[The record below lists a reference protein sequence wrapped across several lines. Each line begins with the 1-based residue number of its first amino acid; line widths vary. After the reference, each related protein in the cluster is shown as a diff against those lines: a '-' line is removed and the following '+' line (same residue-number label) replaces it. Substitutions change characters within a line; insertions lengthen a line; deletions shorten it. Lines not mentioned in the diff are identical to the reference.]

1 MLGRVCFKV
10 CQWFFII
17 FLEFI
22 KLLFAIILIIFFFLV
37 CVFIFEGLS
46 ASDGKSLRS
55 VLHGTVGKI
64 RFLTLTPSQFAERT
78 AVSQLLSQ
86 DEAFAILMNISSPTL
101 ALPLPDGFTSSRVAR
116 KKIPEP
122 EPEPEQEPFRGPTL
136 FGGSTSSHVSTVVYF
151 KITQL
156 QVKICFISNSLS
168 FSVQVAL
175 PKMYCIRSPLPVQ
188 QPPPIQH
195 STILDSTVTFTV
207 DRDICILGAQV
218 CVLKFVYLVQLLKVY
233 EKIMFWYVNLVFKTK
248 G

>member
-1 MLGRVCFKV
+1 M
-10 CQWFFII
+10 
-17 FLEFI
+17 
-22 KLLFAIILIIFFFLV
+22 FFFLV

-151 KITQL
+151 KIAQL
-156 QVKICFISNSLS
+156 QVKICFQIHYLFLYRLLCQKCTVFAVLCL
-168 FSVQVAL
+168 FS
-175 PKMYCIRSPLPVQ
+175 SPLL
-188 QPPPIQH
+188 
-195 STILDSTVTFTV
+195 SSTVQSWTV
-207 DRDICILGAQV
+207 Q
-218 CVLKFVYLVQLLKVY
+218 
-233 EKIMFWYVNLVFKTK
+233 
-248 G
+248 